1 MRPTAMR
8 TDENYIRYY
17 NTYGRIMVTVV
28 IPFIAL
34 TIFNFVIWKAVKRR
48 RRDVG
53 NGIGEN
59 FG

>member
-1 MRPTAMR
+1 MR

-17 NTYGRIMVTVV
+17 NTYGRIMVTAV

-59 FG
+59 F